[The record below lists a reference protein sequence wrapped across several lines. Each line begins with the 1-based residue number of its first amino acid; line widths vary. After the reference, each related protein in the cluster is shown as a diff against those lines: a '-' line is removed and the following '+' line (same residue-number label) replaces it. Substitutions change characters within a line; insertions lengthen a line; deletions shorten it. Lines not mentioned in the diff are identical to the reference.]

1 MSLVIQRVLESS
13 VRVDGNV
20 VGSIGPGFMVLC
32 GVEDGDTAEDV
43 RYCIDKTVNLR
54 IFEDEA
60 GKMNRSIL
68 DAGGEILAISQF
80 TLHGDVRHGRRPS
93 FIRAARP
100 EMAVPLYDAYCAG
113 LREAGIHVETGIFQ
127 TDMKVSLINDG
138 PVTLL
143 VDSRKVF

>member
-1 MSLVIQRVLESS
+1 MRLVIQRVLESS
-13 VRVDGNV
+13 VCVDGNV

-54 IFEDEA
+54 IFEHEA

-100 EMAVPLYDAYCAG
+100 ETAVPLYDAYCNG
-113 LREAGIHVETGIFQ
+113 LREAGVHVETGIFQ

>member
-1 MSLVIQRVLESS
+1 MRLVIQRVLESS

-43 RYCIDKTVNLR
+43 RYCIDETVNLR

-93 FIRAARP
+93 FIKAARP
-100 EMAVPLYDAYCAG
+100 ETAVPLYDAYCDG

-127 TDMKVSLINDG
+127 TDMKVSLVNDG